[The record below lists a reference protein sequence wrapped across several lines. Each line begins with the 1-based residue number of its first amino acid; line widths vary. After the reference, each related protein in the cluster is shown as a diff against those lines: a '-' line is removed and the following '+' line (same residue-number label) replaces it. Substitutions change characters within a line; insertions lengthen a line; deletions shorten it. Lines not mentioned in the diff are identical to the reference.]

1 MLANPGSGSGE
12 AGEVERLLRE
22 RETEVIRFDLDRAAD
37 VLAARPERIVV
48 AGGDGSIGSA
58 ADLAGRADVPLAVV
72 PVGTANDFA
81 RALEL
86 PTEVEPAVELAVN
99 GTRTRRLELGR
110 VGKRPFVNA
119 ASAGLSPRAA
129 RKAEGLKSAL
139 GPLAYTLGALRVGLT
154 AAPISCRVTCDGNEL
169 FAGRAWQITVACTGA
184 FGGGSAVAADPAD
197 GVLDVVMIEAGSRAR
212 LVVHAYGL
220 RAGRVERQRGVI
232 SGQGTEVGVET
243 DGDAGFNVD
252 GELLDGETLRFS
264 IEPAAFELVVDA

>member
-12 AGEVERLLRE
+12 AGQVERLLRE

-37 VLAARPERIVV
+37 VLAALPERIVV
-48 AGGDGSIGSA
+48 AGGDGSIGCA

-212 LVVHAYGL
+212 LIVHAYGL

-264 IEPAAFELVVDA
+264 VEPAAFELVVDA

>member
-129 RKAEGLKSAL
+129 RKAEGLKSVL

>member
-48 AGGDGSIGSA
+48 AGGDGSIGCA
-58 ADLAGRADVPLAVV
+58 ADLAARADVPLAVV

-129 RKAEGLKSAL
+129 RKAEGLKSVL

>member
-1 MLANPGSGSGE
+1 LLANPGSGSGE
-12 AGEVERLLRE
+12 AGQVERLLRE

-37 VLAARPERIVV
+37 VLAALPERIVV
-48 AGGDGSIGSA
+48 AGGDGSIGRA

-110 VGKRPFVNA
+110 VGRRPFVNA

-212 LVVHAYGL
+212 LIVHAYGL

-264 IEPAAFELVVDA
+264 VEPAAFELVVDA

>member
-12 AGEVERLLRE
+12 ADQVERLLRE

-37 VLAARPERIVV
+37 VLAALPERIVV
-48 AGGDGSIGSA
+48 AGGDGSIGCA
-58 ADLAGRADVPLAVV
+58 ADLARRADVPLAVV

-212 LVVHAYGL
+212 LIVHAYGL

-232 SGQGTEVGVET
+232 SGQGTVVGVET
-243 DGDAGFNVD
+243 DGDAGFNVA

-264 IEPAAFELVVDA
+264 VEPAAFELVVDA

>member
-12 AGEVERLLRE
+12 ADQVERLLRE

-37 VLAARPERIVV
+37 VLAALPERIVV
-48 AGGDGSIGSA
+48 AGGDGSIGCA

-212 LVVHAYGL
+212 LIVHAYGL

-264 IEPAAFELVVDA
+264 VEPAAFELVVDA

>member
-12 AGEVERLLRE
+12 AGEVEQLMRE

-129 RKAEGLKSAL
+129 RKAEGLKSVL

-154 AAPISCRVTCDGNEL
+154 AAPISCRVTCDGNEF

-252 GELLDGETLRFS
+252 GELLGDRRLRFEL
-264 IEPAAFELVVDA
+264 EPRAFEVVVGR

>member
-12 AGEVERLLRE
+12 ADQVERLLRE
-22 RETEVIRFDLDRAAD
+22 RETEVIRLDLDRAAD
-37 VLAARPERIVV
+37 VLAALPERIVV
-48 AGGDGSIGSA
+48 AGGDGSIGCA

-212 LVVHAYGL
+212 LIVHAYGL

-264 IEPAAFELVVDA
+264 VEPAAFELVVDA

>member
-12 AGEVERLLRE
+12 ADQVERLLRE

-37 VLAARPERIVV
+37 VLAALPERIVV
-48 AGGDGSIGSA
+48 AGGDGSIGCA
-58 ADLAGRADVPLAVV
+58 ADLARRADVPLAVV

-81 RALEL
+81 RALER
-86 PTEVEPAVELAVN
+86 PTEDEPAVELAVN
-99 GTRTRRLELGR
+99 GTRTRRNELGR

-212 LVVHAYGL
+212 LIVHAYGL

-232 SGQGTEVGVET
+232 SGQGTVVGVET
-243 DGDAGFNVD
+243 DGDAGFNVA

-264 IEPAAFELVVDA
+264 VEPAAFELVVDA